1 MSFMTKTGKVIGI
14 IPAAGKASRLGR
26 LPFSKE
32 LFPVG
37 IENEEIDKYPKVVS
51 RFLLE
56 YMSLAGISEFHFILR
71 NGKWDIPA
79 YYGSGNQLDC
89 SICYHVTEYEYGVPF
104 TLNQA
109 NPFVKDKIVALGFPD
124 ILLKPE
130 SAFKDIICKLKEE
143 ENTSVVVGLFPTTQP
158 EKYDMVDFD
167 ENFAIEDIVIKNPNQ
182 TQLSFAWI
190 IAAWKPEF
198 TAFINSFVNEKLQT
212 ETVKELTDNEY
223 YLGDVFLSAIK
234 SGLKIKGVVF
244 NDGDFLDI
252 GTPEDLNKVNSF
264 YSV

>member
-1 MSFMTKTGKVIGI
+1 MLFMTDPDKVIGI
-14 IPAAGKASRLGR
+14 IPAAGIASRLGR

-37 IENEEIDKYPKVVS
+37 FENGEIPKRPKVVS
-51 RFLLE
+51 KYLLE

-79 YYGSGNQLDC
+79 YYGSGNQFNYR
-89 SICYHVTEYEYGVPF
+89 ICYHIAEYDYGVPF

-130 SAFKDIICKLKEE
+130 NAFKELICKLKEE
-143 ENTSVVVGLFPTTQP
+143 KDTSVVLGLFPTTQP

-167 ENFAIEDIVIKNPNQ
+167 ETFAIKDIVIKTPDQ

-198 TAFINSFVNEKLQT
+198 TAFIDTFVKNKLQT
-212 ETVKELTDNEY
+212 ESRKELSNNEY
-223 YLGDVFLSAIK
+223 YLGDVIRYAIK
-234 SGLKIKGVVF
+234 SGLKINGVVF
-244 NDGDFLDI
+244 NDGEFLDI
-252 GTPEDLNKVNSF
+252 GTPEDLNMVNSF